1 MAYHVYHTEAIIL
14 ESRPFGEGD
23 RLLFCYTREL
33 GFVVAHAKSLRELRS
48 RLRYAL
54 TTFAHAEID
63 LIRGKHGWKLISARP
78 VNSHR
83 SLLLHGEKKRILAQH
98 ALLIRRL
105 IQGEERHEYL
115 FDDILSA
122 IKFLN
127 TQVEIHEFRSAEL
140 VFIVR
145 LLSQLGYWEN
155 TGEFSYLLD
164 PDVWNKKQ
172 HIELVTQQRAN
183 ILARVNTALKATQ
196 L

>member
-23 RLLFCYTREL
+23 RLLFCYTHEL

-83 SLLLHGEKKRILAQH
+83 SLLL
-98 ALLIRRL
+98 
-105 IQGEERHEYL
+105 HEYL